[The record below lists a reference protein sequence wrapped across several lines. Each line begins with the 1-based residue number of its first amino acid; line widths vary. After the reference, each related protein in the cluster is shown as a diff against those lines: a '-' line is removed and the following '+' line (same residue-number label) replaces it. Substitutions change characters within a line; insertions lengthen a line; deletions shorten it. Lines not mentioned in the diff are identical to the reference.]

1 MAGLAQEITRS
12 EALPASEITWKTLPR
27 LAVAKLLLAA
37 HEVARNGDGTAETLG
52 KTAGDATIMVRL
64 GVGFC
69 GGDGHD
75 GVHANAPL
83 STHGRWHARAHAH
96 THARSHA
103 HHPTSHTY
111 DDVMYTCAGVL

>member
-1 MAGLAQEITRS
+1 MAGIEREIEGL
-12 EALPASEITWKTLPR
+12 EAALTQGEAPSPELD
-27 LAVAKLLLAA
+27 LLRRRLAA
-37 HEVARNGDGTAETLG
+37 HEVASNGDGTAETLG

-75 GVHANAPL
+75 GVHASAPL
-83 STHGRWHARAHAH
+83 STHGRWYARAH

-111 DDVMYTCAGVL
+111 DDVMYTCAGML